1 LILMRYFN
9 TFSGDTMDD
18 DICFDFDEIIRK
30 DLCDRV
36 LSEMIKDDP
45 DEKEIYRL
53 WSDLDDL

>member
-1 LILMRYFN
+1 
-9 TFSGDTMDD
+9 MDD

-53 WSDLDDL
+53 WSDLDHL